1 MNTEQNP
8 STDNTDKTDET
19 DDTVHQST
27 TPEENTDNT
36 TILSK
41 ARALLPGDTNTTDEN
56 NDTQH
61 ITTSGKVTD
70 DVSELQKDFI
80 APQRAIYH
88 RDEAELDGGY
98 VRTYYINAWPQTA
111 RVNFLNE
118 IFSTPNLDVDVSIH
132 TDPQDPEKAK
142 SELEDIWG
150 ELEIQ
155 QQDDEENMTLKARD
169 TARAAD
175 QAKQMYDLVSQ
186 GKKLFDVSMYI
197 TVRADT
203 KDELNDL
210 DANIH
215 SALER
220 DADTDPR
227 IASRVQDKALRSSA
241 PLAFDDLNKKTAMFG
256 DVLGNMFPFSSTSIL
271 EAGGI
276 NMGLNAR
283 DGSPVIVDPFNR
295 KNGYNRLTLG
305 KIGSGKSF
313 SEKQKLI
320 RQALTDPETNVTII
334 DPMGG
339 FAGVN
344 QAMQGDRIVVDGNES
359 INPME
364 IEATPQ
370 HIIDQTEG
378 GFDPY
383 KNKMEDVRWFFD
395 RFVQMRDTELEK
407 HHRGALERAIKLSYR
422 EKGITQN
429 PETHTND
436 SPTIQDVLSELADIA
451 ENPKEHAASDSD
463 VESDTWSEAAADL
476 LLALEPFREGNEYD
490 NLSQPTDISLGDN
503 DVTYIDL
510 SQVSARGNST
520 GLMMQLLFSQ
530 VYQEAKQNQKKNIVV
545 IDEAHKILKD
555 STNLTFLEEVFRHSR
570 HFNMSIDLIT
580 QTLDEF
586 FISDASKAIA
596 DQCSMV
602 QYHRIDGMNRDVAK
616 EYMGLN
622 DNQINFIEQAEP
634 GEGDQDYSEALL
646 DVRDVGKIPLR
657 IFATQDEVA
666 VIDYKPGETTAEDFN
681 QRTSRRIFWA
691 LEEAFKADSPQQS
704 PDWYSDDELVTAAK
718 NTVNNPSN
726 DGDSP
731 TASEPEANMCDA
743 TNKSD
748 EPCSIPT
755 PDGEK
760 YCHIHQPDDEQ

>member
-1 MNTEQNP
+1 MLP
-8 STDNTDKTDET
+8 VGSSDE
-19 DDTVHQST
+19 DDTH
-27 TPEENTDNT
+27 
-36 TILSK
+36 
-41 ARALLPGDTNTTDEN
+41 
-56 NDTQH
+56 H

-80 APQRAIYH
+80 APQLAVYH
-88 RDEAELDGGY
+88 RDHAELDGGY
-98 VRTYYINAWPQTA
+98 VRTYYINGWPQTA

-118 IFSTPNLDVDVSIH
+118 IFCAPNLDADISIH
-132 TDPQDPEKAK
+132 ADPRDPQKAK
-142 SELEDIWG
+142 DEMDEIYGGLKIQEEDDAESES
-150 ELEIQ
+150 
-155 QQDDEENMTLKARD
+155 LKARD
-169 TARAAD
+169 TARAKQ
-175 QAKQMYDLVSQ
+175 QAMEMYDLLSQ
-186 GKKLFDVSMYI
+186 GKKLFDVSMYV
-197 TVRADT
+197 TVRTDT
-203 KDELNDL
+203 EEELDEL
-210 DANIH
+210 DADIH
-215 SALER
+215 AALER
-220 DADTDPR
+220 DADADPR

-256 DVLGNMFPFSSTSIL
+256 DALGNMFPFSSTTIL
-271 EAGGI
+271 EPGGI

-320 RQALTDPETNVTII
+320 RQAISDPDVNVTII

-344 QAMQGDRIVVDGNES
+344 QALGGDRIVVDGNES
-359 INPME
+359 INPLE
-364 IEATPQ
+364 IDETPE
-370 HIIDQTEG
+370 HVLNQTEG

-407 HHRGALERAIKLSYR
+407 HHRGALERAVKLAYR
-422 EKGITQN
+422 EKGIDQN
-429 PETHTND
+429 PETHGNE
-436 SPTIQDVLSELADIA
+436 SPTIQDVLTQLSDIA
-451 ENPKEHAASDSD
+451 ENPSEHAASDSEI
-463 VESDTWSEAAADL
+463 ESDTWAEAAADL
-476 LLALEPFREGNEYD
+476 LLALEPFREGNELD
-490 NLSQPTDISLGDN
+490 NLSQSTDISLGDS
-503 DVTYIDL
+503 DTTYIDL

-530 VYQEAKQNQKKNIVV
+530 VYQEAKQNQKKNVVV

-586 FISDASKAIA
+586 FVNESAKAIA

-602 QYHRIDGMNRDVAK
+602 QYHRIDGMNK
-616 EYMGLN
+616 EYATDYMGLN

-634 GEGDQDYSEALL
+634 GEGDQDFSEALL
-646 DVRDVGKIPLR
+646 DVRDVGKLPLR

-691 LEEAFKADSPQQS
+691 LEETFEADSPYQS
-704 PDWYSDDELVTAAK
+704 PEWYSDDELVQAAK
-718 NTVNNPSN
+718 NSVTNPASDGSASAAEDSKSENTCNATTKNN
-726 DGDSP
+726 
-731 TASEPEANMCDA
+731 
-743 TNKSD
+743 
-748 EPCSIPT
+748 EPCSVPVEE
-755 PDGEK
+755 GSE
-760 YCHIHQPDDEQ
+760 YCHIHRDHEEE